1 MKLGNF
7 KFTIIALVLSLQF
20 GGFSSTVSQNVGD
33 EDLKDNINDIV
44 VMDMENNSVQLSDY
58 NNKVLLI
65 VLKDNINDI
74 VVMDMENNSVQLSDY
89 NNKVLLIVN
98 VASECG
104 YTPQYKGLE
113 EIYQSYNSLGFEIL
127 AFPCNDFGAQEPGT
141 NDEIKAFCS
150 SKFNV
155 TFKLFD
161 KIKVLGDEKSPL
173 YERLTNN
180 IVTDKSDI
188 NWNFEKFIISKDGKI
203 TARFLSKDD
212 PTDEAITI
220 LIEQELEKE

>member
-1 MKLGNF
+1 MKLE
-7 KFTIIALVLSLQF
+7 KTKMILIALVLSLQL
-20 GGFSSTVSQNVGD
+20 GGFSSTVSQNIGD
-33 EDLKDNINDIV
+33 DDLKDNVNDITV
-44 VMDMENNSVQLSDY
+44 FDMENDSIQLSDY
-58 NNKVLLI
+58 N
-65 VLKDNINDI
+65 D
-74 VVMDMENNSVQLSDY
+74 
-89 NNKVLLIVN
+89 KVLLIVN

-113 EIYQSYNSLGFEIL
+113 EIYQKYESLGFEIL

-141 NDEIKAFCS
+141 NDEIKTFCS
-150 SKFNV
+150 SKYNV

-180 IVTDKSDI
+180 NVTDKSDI
-188 NWNFEKFIISKDGKI
+188 NWNFEKFIISRDGKI
-203 TARFLSKDD
+203 SARFLSKVK
-212 PTDEAITI
+212 PTDEAITT

>member
-1 MKLGNF
+1 MNIENVK
-7 KFTIIALVLSLQF
+7 IIIITLVFSLQF
-20 GGFSSTVSQNVGD
+20 GGFSSTVSQNNGGD
-33 EDLKDNINDIV
+33 DLKDNINDIT
-44 VMDMENNSVQLSDY
+44 VMDMENDSIHLSDY
-58 NNKVLLI
+58 N
-65 VLKDNINDI
+65 D
-74 VVMDMENNSVQLSDY
+74 
-89 NNKVLLIVN
+89 KVLLIVN

-141 NDEIKAFCS
+141 NEEIKAFCS
-150 SKFNV
+150 SNYNV
-155 TFKLFD
+155 TFMLFD
-161 KIKVLGDEKSPL
+161 KIKVLGEEKSPL

-180 IVTDKSDI
+180 SITDKSDI

-203 TARFLSKDD
+203 TARFLTKVE
-212 PTDEAITI
+212 PTDEAITK